1 MKDFLSEIY
10 LIALVCSL
18 NFGVGVASFP
28 FCGEFYGHWF
38 LFFPKLLHGNLIKL
52 KNSLNSL
59 SM

>member
-38 LFFPKLLHGNLIKL
+38 LFFSKVAAWKFDKIKE
-52 KNSLNSL
+52 
-59 SM
+59 